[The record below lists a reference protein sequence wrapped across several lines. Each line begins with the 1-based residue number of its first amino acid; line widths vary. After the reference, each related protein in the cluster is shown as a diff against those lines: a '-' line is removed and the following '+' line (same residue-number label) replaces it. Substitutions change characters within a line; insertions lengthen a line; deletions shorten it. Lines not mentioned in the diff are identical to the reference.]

1 MQLES
6 FRCMV
11 QVINNDIK
19 DEIKSLRKEV
29 SDLKSSVEFSSRD
42 VDDLNVRIDGMERNA
57 MEANKKIASHDNG
70 LEGLFGKQEYIEN
83 QSRRNNVKLIGI
95 PESPEEETWD
105 DSEKI
110 FIDNVKSTLKIKDE
124 ILVER
129 AHRVGPRK
137 EWFTKP
143 DGSRVKARPRP
154 IIAKLSSWKQ
164 REKVLKAARDVR
176 PEGILF
182 VEDLSQMTLDKR
194 NLLKPRLKE
203 EREKGN
209 IAFFKLDKL
218 IIRKGRPP
226 SRNPSAGNGDDEIQF
241 KK

>member
-1 MQLES
+1 
-6 FRCMV
+6 MV
-11 QVINNDIK
+11 QVINNDTK
-19 DEIKSLRKEV
+19 DEIKSVRKEV

-42 VDDLNVRIDGMERNA
+42 VDNLKVRIDGMERNV

-83 QSRRNNVKLIGI
+83 QSQRNNVKLIGI

-194 NLLKPRLKE
+194 NLLRPRLKE

-226 SRNPSAGNGDDEIQF
+226 SRNPSTGNGDDEIQF